1 MCLGIPSRIVS
12 IERNALGMA
21 IGKVEAGGILRQVCM
36 DYVPDA
42 ETGDFVMV
50 QMGFAVSRVTERE
63 ASDVMTALDRIVDL
77 SPLELEGAE
86 GFDSPVPRYQPEG
99 SERESA

>member
-1 MCLGIPSRIVS
+1 MCLGIPSRVVR

-21 IGKVEAGGILRQVCM
+21 IGKVEAGGVVRQVCM

-50 QMGFAVSRVTERE
+50 QMGFAISRITESE

-77 SPLELEGAE
+77 SPLQLDGTT

-99 SERESA
+99 TGREMA